1 VKEIFNIQREIE
13 KDERPTIVMMMM
25 MMMQAR
31 KSMKRHQVL

>member
-13 KDERPTIVMMMM
+13 KDERPTIAMMMI
-25 MMMQAR
+25 MMQAR

>member
-25 MMMQAR
+25 QAR
-31 KSMKRHQVL
+31 ESMKRHQVL

>member
-25 MMMQAR
+25 MQAR
-31 KSMKRHQVL
+31 ESMKRHQVL

>member
-13 KDERPTIVMMMM
+13 KDERPAIVMMM